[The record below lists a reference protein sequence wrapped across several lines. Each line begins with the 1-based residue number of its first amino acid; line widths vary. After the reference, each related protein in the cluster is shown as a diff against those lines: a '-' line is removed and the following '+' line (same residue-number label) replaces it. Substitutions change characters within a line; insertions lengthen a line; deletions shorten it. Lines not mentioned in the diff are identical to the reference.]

1 MNIPNPAYLSPF
13 EPYDSSLLGQ
23 YRPNLTVVATEP
35 KSIGHLYTEDLT
47 DYQSF
52 VAKCYEKK
60 FGTIKVSSLKGDFFP
75 IIYIDKLRISKN
87 FYWVSLFESSS
98 WMFDL
103 DPNARSMR
111 MYSEEDSVES
121 PEYPLTQD
129 LTDFSYE
136 NLRLT
141 LYNYK
146 FVFQ

>member
-35 KSIGHLYTEDLT
+35 RSIGHLYTEDLT

-75 IIYIDKLRISKN
+75 IIYIDK
-87 FYWVSLFESSS
+87 
-98 WMFDL
+98 
-103 DPNARSMR
+103 
-111 MYSEEDSVES
+111 
-121 PEYPLTQD
+121 
-129 LTDFSYE
+129 YE
-136 NLRLT
+136 N
-141 LYNYK
+141 
-146 FVFQ
+146 F